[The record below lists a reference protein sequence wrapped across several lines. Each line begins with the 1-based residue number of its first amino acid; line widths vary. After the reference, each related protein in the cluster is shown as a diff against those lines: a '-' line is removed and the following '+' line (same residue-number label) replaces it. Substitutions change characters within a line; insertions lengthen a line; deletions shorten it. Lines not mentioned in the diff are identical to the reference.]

1 MRLPYAIAV
10 AVALSCACGS
20 EKDDVVDAWK
30 EAGLEPTSFEKLTD
44 DELGD
49 ECYLG
54 KVDGLEVTLCRYADA
69 AAAEA
74 ARERGLE
81 RVGET
86 TGAALPSGRL
96 LLVIADRDRVDPTG
110 RTINKVA
117 RAFADRPQHPAAKL
131 APQ

>member
-1 MRLPYAIAV
+1 MRVSLALAV

-30 EAGLEPTSFEKLTD
+30 EAGLTPTSFEELTG

-69 AAAEA
+69 AEAEA
-74 ARERGLE
+74 ARAQGLA

-96 LLVIADRDRVDPTG
+96 LLVVADRDGVDPTG
-110 RTINKVA
+110 RTINKIA
-117 RAFADRPQHPAAKL
+117 RAFSDRPRHPAAKL
-131 APQ
+131 TPP